1 MKSFYEF
8 YRQVRED
15 TIGQKDPIPLS
26 QVNAQTAKAA
36 MDSGQN
42 DGNPQDDMVQ
52 VGKFDGSAMKLKPSQ
67 KEIILVK
74 AFNMAMNTTV
84 CGGKFPPGGELGSIV
99 SADNFIMD
107 GHHRWAATLLVA
119 PSANIQAAQ
128 IPLKGEKVVSLLNVY
143 TAGKKG
149 PDAGQAGT
157 GEISEFTG
165 ENIQRMIIDVAQQNG
180 KSPDSPDGKAPGYTF
195 DDLQARLA
203 KLGNGDFNAGLAA
216 VKANADNLPKQLP
229 GWAPNRVDMPVVT
242 PEELPDLMK
251 KLQAGSLDH
260 ENPYSPEV
268 QQTMG
273 GAKPAGAPAAPVAP
287 AAAPGAPGAPGAPAA
302 PAAPAAPGAP
312 QQAWSTNDGPTVME
326 QVLILSGIVTTEDV
340 ENSRKKRRR

>member
-26 QVNAQTAKAA
+26 RVNPQTAQAA
-36 MDSGQN
+36 MDSGQK

-52 VGKFDGSAMKLKPSQ
+52 VGKFDGPAMNLKPSQ

-119 PSANIQAAQ
+119 PSASIQAAQ
-128 IPLKGEKVVSLLNVY
+128 IPLPGEKVVSLLNVY

-149 PDAGQAGT
+149 PNAGQPGT
-157 GEISEFTG
+157 GEITEFTG
-165 ENIQRMIIDVAQQNG
+165 QNIQTMIIDVAQQNG
-180 KSPDSPDGKAPGYTF
+180 KSPDSPDGKAPGFTF
-195 DDLQARLA
+195 EDLQARLA

-260 ENPYSPEV
+260 EKPHSPDV

-273 GAKPAGAPAAPVAP
+273 GAKPGAPAAPAAPGAP
-287 AAAPGAPGAPGAPAA
+287 AAAPGAPGA

-326 QVLILSGIVTTEDV
+326 QALILSGIVTTEEV

>member
-26 QVNAQTAKAA
+26 QINAQTAKAA
-36 MDSGQN
+36 MDSGQK

-52 VGKFDGSAMKLKPSQ
+52 VGKFDGAATSLKPSQ

-74 AFNMAMNTTV
+74 AFNMALNSTV

-99 SADNFIMD
+99 SDDDFIMD
-107 GHHRWAATLLVA
+107 GHHRWAQTLLVA
-119 PSANIQAAQ
+119 PSATIQAAQ
-128 IPLKGEKVVSLLNVY
+128 IPLPGQKVVSLLNVY
-143 TAGKKG
+143 TAGKPGGGTKG
-149 PDAGQAGT
+149 NPGT

-165 ENIQRMIIDVAQQNG
+165 DNIQKMIIDVAEKTG
-180 KSPDSPDGKAPGYTF
+180 KSPDHPDVPGFTL
-195 DDLQARLA
+195 DDLKARLA
-203 KLGNGDFNAGLAA
+203 KLGNGDYNAGLATI
-216 VKANADNLPKQLP
+216 KQNADALPKALP
-229 GWAPNRVDMPVVT
+229 GWAPSRIDMPIVT
-242 PEELPDLMK
+242 KEEIPDLIK
-251 KLQAGSLDH
+251 KLEAGSLDH

-273 GAKPAGAPAAPVAP
+273 GAKPAGAPAAPGAP
-287 AAAPGAPGAPGAPAA
+287 AAAPGAPGAPAA